1 MAIKESALSPTV
13 GDLLIMSKAS
23 NYHNWLV
30 NQFDSYIGKRVMDLG
45 AGIGTY
51 TNMLTDRQLVVAV
64 EREPEC
70 IKYPEYRFN
79 NYV

>member
-1 MAIKESALSPTV
+1 M
-13 GDLLIMSKAS
+13 G
-23 NYHNWLV
+23 
-30 NQFDSYIGKRVMDLG
+30 LG

-51 TNMLTDRQLVVAV
+51 TDMLTDRRLVVAV

-70 IKYPEYRFN
+70 IKYLEYRFN